1 MGMMET
7 LEIDGVYV
15 KRLYEGFFEDRLL
28 PQVYERIHDV
38 LHSEKIR
45 KQMQP
50 LLESDEVWIKPNLSN
65 ARPPETGC
73 VTHPTSV
80 KALVDCLFNVFNFK
94 KPVRIV
100 ETKTYHKGP
109 GITEV
114 LVKLPPKE
122 RAAIKEKLKSKDPN
136 QDMHDFGFDLLL
148 ELSRIKTLVND
159 YQNQG
164 LDLGILNLSKEPV
177 MTVEERKELVDR
189 LEQFLGRELI
199 PMKKIRNRLLDSIPR
214 VLKEKRIGLISLAV
228 PKTHDE
234 PGAFFTATMK
244 NIALGLYPE
253 YKAFM
258 HKDVAKAIVYHSLL
272 WKMGCE
278 NRVFGI
284 VSGPYGMDCEGPV
297 FGRAVNFPY
306 VVAGSDFLKVDCAT
320 FVLMFSKT
328 DIINQLNLFQYAK
341 HKVGQTLHPRELEK
355 LVPYALN
362 YQPYPYEKRVN
373 TISDKSE
380 R

>member
-1 MGMMET
+1 MET
-7 LEIDGVYV
+7 LEIDGVYI
-15 KRLYEGFFEDRLL
+15 KRLYEECFEDHLL
-28 PQVYERIHDV
+28 PQVYERICD
-38 LHSEKIR
+38 LLSSEKIR

-50 LLESDEVWIKPNLSN
+50 LLESDEIWIKPNLSN

-73 VTHPTSV
+73 VTHPISV
-80 KALVDCLFNVFNFK
+80 KALVDCLFNVFNFR

-100 ETKTYHKGP
+100 ETKTYHKGV

-122 RAAIKEKLKSKDPN
+122 RAAIEEKLKSKDPS

-148 ELSRIKTLVND
+148 ELSRIKTLVKD

-164 LDLGILNLSKEPV
+164 LDLDILNVSKEPV

-189 LEQFLGRELI
+189 LEQLLGKELI
-199 PMKKIRNRLLDSIPR
+199 PVKKIRNRLIDNIPR

-228 PKTHDE
+228 PKTHDDPE
-234 PGAFFTATMK
+234 AYITATMK
-244 NIALGLYPE
+244 NIALGLHPK

-258 HKDVAKAIVYHSLL
+258 HKDIAKAIVYHYLL

-284 VSGPYGMDCEGPV
+284 VSGPYGMDSEGPI
-297 FGRAVNFPY
+297 FGRAVDFPY
-306 VVAGSDFLKVDCAT
+306 LVAGSDFLKVDCAT
-320 FVLMFSKT
+320 FVLMFGET
-328 DIINQLNLFQYAK
+328 DLISRLNLFKYAN
-341 HKVGQTLHPRELEK
+341 HKVGQIPPLGELEN
-355 LVPYALN
+355 LVPHALN
-362 YQPYPYEKRVN
+362 YQPYPYEKPCEHN
-373 TISDKSE
+373 LSDKSE

>member
-1 MGMMET
+1 MMED

-15 KRLYEGFFEDRLL
+15 RKIYEGSFEDRLL
-28 PQVYERIHDV
+28 PQVYERIYD
-38 LHSEKIR
+38 LLGSEKIR

-50 LLESDEVWIKPNLSN
+50 LLESDEIWIKPNLSN

-73 VTHPTSV
+73 ITHPTSV
-80 KALVDCLFNVFNFK
+80 KAVVDFLFKVFNFK
-94 KPVRIV
+94 KPIRIV

-122 RAAIKEKLKSKDPN
+122 RAAIEKKLKSKDPN
-136 QDMHDFGFDLLL
+136 QDPHDFGFDLLL
-148 ELSRIKTLVND
+148 ELSRIKTLVKD

-164 LDLGILNLSKEPV
+164 LDLDILNLSKEPV

-189 LEQFLGRELI
+189 LEQFLGKELI
-199 PMKKIRNRLLDSIPR
+199 PNEKIRNKLLNNIPR
-214 VLKEKRIGLISLAV
+214 VLKEKKIGLISLAV
-228 PKTHDE
+228 PKTHDDQE
-234 PGAFFTATMK
+234 AFITATMK
-244 NIALGLYPE
+244 NIALGLHPK

-258 HKDVAKAIVYHSLL
+258 HKDIAKAIVYHCLL

-284 VSGPYGMDCEGPV
+284 VSGPYGMDFEGPI
-297 FGRAVNFPY
+297 FGRAVDFPY
-306 VVAGSDFLKVDCAT
+306 VVAGFDFLKVDCAT
-320 FVLMFSKT
+320 IILMFGKT
-328 DIINQLNLFQYAK
+328 DLINQLNLFKNAN
-341 HKVGQTLHPRELEK
+341 HKVGQAPPLKELEK
-355 LVPYALN
+355 LIPYALN
-362 YQPYPYEKRVN
+362 YQPYPYEKLCKPN
-373 TISDKSE
+373 LGDKNE